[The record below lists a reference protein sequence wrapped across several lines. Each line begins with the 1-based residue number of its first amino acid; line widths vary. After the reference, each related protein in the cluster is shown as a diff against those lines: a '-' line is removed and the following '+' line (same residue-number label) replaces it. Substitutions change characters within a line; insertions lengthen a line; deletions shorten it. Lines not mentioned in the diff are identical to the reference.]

1 MCPNGFYTFENE
13 GADVLPRPAGMPSA
27 IKRGIDEVKGYT
39 PPVFK
44 ENNKMSKNVWD
55 KKGGSRNTVTAFN
68 RIGLKSHSKTELQ
81 EFLP

>member
-13 GADVLPRPAGMPSA
+13 GADVLPRPAGMSSA

-44 ENNKMSKNVWD
+44 ENNKMSK
-55 KKGGSRNTVTAFN
+55 KCMG
-68 RIGLKSHSKTELQ
+68 
-81 EFLP
+81 